1 MIAYELAEGEP
12 PYLRQPQL
20 RIMYLISTKESP
32 QPDPQRFS
40 KKVFLIFKTLILEQK
55 QNI

>member
-20 RIMYLISTKESP
+20 RIMYLIKTKDSP

-40 KKVFLIFKTLILEQK
+40 KKVKY
-55 QNI
+55 

>member
-32 QPDPQRFS
+32 MPDPSRFS
-40 KKVFLIFKTLILEQK
+40 KKVLFIKFFFFL
-55 QNI
+55 

>member
-20 RIMYLISTKESP
+20 RIMFLLTTKDSP
-32 QPDPQRFS
+32 LPDKDKFS
-40 KKVFLIFKTLILEQK
+40 KKVYLQEY
-55 QNI
+55 